1 MNKHIDPLKNKFFMQ
16 VLRPLQE
23 FVRLES
29 TSGLLLFI
37 CTVIALI
44 LANSSFS
51 QIYFELLTKEISIG
65 IDELTLK
72 KTVLH
77 WINDGLMCLFFFVV
91 GLEIKRELLIG
102 ELAGIKRAML
112 PVIAALGGMIVP
124 AGIYILLNSG
134 TESLSGWG
142 IPMATDIA
150 FSLGV
155 LTLLGSRLP
164 NQLKIFLTAFAI
176 VDDLGAV
183 LVIAL
188 FYGSNIQWLFLLAS
202 IFIFLLLLI
211 ANIIGIRNLLHYTV
225 LGILLWFTVLE
236 SGIHATIAG
245 VLLAITIP
253 ARNNNNFEKTPLQR
267 FEHKLHPWVT
277 YAVMPIFALANAGV
291 SIEGNSNSFLGAP
304 VVLGI
309 MLGLI
314 IGKQIGITLFSWIAV
329 KTKIAALP
337 FGVSW
342 KQIYGVSWL
351 GGIGFTMSLFIATL
365 AFNQE
370 VLLNQSKLAILLASL
385 IAGCM
390 GFVILRFI
398 STHDPVRELKNIE
411 KYST

>member
-1 MNKHIDPLKNKFFMQ
+1 MKKFAEPLKNKFISQ
-16 VLRPLQE
+16 VFRPLQE

-44 LANSSFS
+44 LANSSLSQTYFS
-51 QIYFELLTKEISIG
+51 LLNSEFSLGFERVALKETI
-65 IDELTLK
+65 
-72 KTVLH
+72 LH

-124 AGIYILLNSG
+124 AGIYILLNNG

-155 LTLLGSRLP
+155 LTIMGSRLP

-183 LVIAL
+183 LVIAF
-188 FYGSNIQWLFLLAS
+188 FYGANIHWFFLFAS
-202 IFIFLLLLI
+202 MFIFLLLLI
-211 ANIIGIRNLLHYTV
+211 ANFIGIRNLLHYTV

-236 SGIHATIAG
+236 SGVHATIAG
-245 VLLAITIP
+245 VLLAMTIP
-253 ARNNNNFEKTPLQR
+253 ARINNNLEKTPLQR

-277 YAVMPIFALANAGV
+277 YAVMPVFALANAGV
-291 SIEGNSNSFLGAP
+291 SVEGNSNSLLGAP

-309 MLGLI
+309 VLGLV
-314 IGKQIGITLFSWIAV
+314 IGKQFGITLFSWIAV
-329 KTKIAALP
+329 KIKLAALP
-337 FGVSW
+337 SGVSW
-342 KQIYGVSWL
+342 KHIYGVSWL

-370 VLLNQSKLAILLASL
+370 ILLNQSKLAILMASL
-385 IAGCM
+385 IAGMM
-390 GFVILRFI
+390 GSCILFI
-398 STHDPVRELKNIE
+398 ISRKQSLTQDNFE
-411 KYST
+411 